1 MTNEYSLKW
10 NRHQSTVVAC
20 LSSLRQS
27 CSFVDVTL
35 HTSDGHTF
43 SGHKVILS
51 ACSSFFENV
60 LRMHPNEKVVV
71 FLKDVSHIDLKI
83 IMEFMY
89 SGEVSILKS
98 NLPSLLNAAEALG
111 IKGLCRSSD
120 ENDTTETNEGESLPK
135 KKKMKS
141 DNIPEPVTE
150 EGFLTRQMSS
160 EIRFPEQ
167 DESTLPNIKPEPIEE
182 RAENEILVQSDA
194 QQLQS
199 ESDESGHG
207 EPCDVP
213 VEVYENEGAALSFE
227 PKFES
232 SSIGAVPLG
241 PAPQILSA
249 LLRRPKGNESREE
262 LELDPEEVAIP
273 MPGGEVK
280 CRECDRNFESMY
292 KFRRHVKST
301 HGGRNFQC
309 KFCDRK
315 FKLRHHVRDHMIRSH
330 SVIE

>member
-1 MTNEYSLKW
+1 MGARIFRLM
-10 NRHQSTVVAC
+10 QI
-20 LSSLRQS
+20 
-27 CSFVDVTL
+27 SF
-35 HTSDGHTF
+35 
-43 SGHKVILS
+43 
-51 ACSSFFENV
+51 C
-60 LRMHPNEKVVV
+60 V
-71 FLKDVSHIDLKI
+71 F
-83 IMEFMY
+83 
-89 SGEVSILKS
+89 
-98 NLPSLLNAAEALG
+98 
-111 IKGLCRSSD
+111 
-120 ENDTTETNEGESLPK
+120 T
-135 KKKMKS
+135 
-141 DNIPEPVTE
+141 
-150 EGFLTRQMSS
+150 
-160 EIRFPEQ
+160 
-167 DESTLPNIKPEPIEE
+167 
-182 RAENEILVQSDA
+182 
-194 QQLQS
+194 
-199 ESDESGHG
+199 
-207 EPCDVP
+207 
-213 VEVYENEGAALSFE
+213 GAALSFE